1 MTINELKQ
9 AIAKEKPRSAWGR
22 GVKGYAEG
30 LAEELEEA
38 IQGGYFAED
47 KLTDRAALKEQMLNG
62 ADSWSQYSWGGSAWI
77 YDSDIAE
84 RLCSPSEYKR
94 SREGERR
101 PNSREEWLDVQAR
114 ALQQAANMIMR
125 LSGARRAQK

>member
-9 AIAKEKPRSAWGR
+9 AIANEKPRSAWGR

-62 ADSWSQYSWGGSAWI
+62 AKDWSQYSYGGSALI
-77 YDSDIAE
+77 YDGDIAE
-84 RLCSPSEYKR
+84 RLCSPSEYRR

-114 ALQQAANMIMR
+114 ALNQAANMIIR
-125 LSGARRAQK
+125 LVRA

>member
-1 MTINELKQ
+1 MTINELKR
-9 AIAKEKPRSAWGR
+9 AIANEKPRSAWGR

-30 LAEELEEA
+30 LAEELAEA
-38 IQGGYFAED
+38 IEGGYFDPAN
-47 KLTDRAALKEQMLNG
+47 LTDRAALKAQMLNG
-62 ADSWSQYSWGGSAWI
+62 ADSWSQYSYGGSALI
-77 YDSDIAE
+77 YDGDIAE

-114 ALQQAANMIMR
+114 ALSQAANMIMR
-125 LSGARRAQK
+125 LARA